1 MRRRV
6 KWITHR
12 ENVSHDPRCLGNALV
27 TTYSIVG
34 EDPPYLIETSQRW
47 KFFNLKEGRFGRYVD
62 STGNE
67 ATWEDKSLNPGP
79 YRFLFVDDAMDVAEL
94 HLRRHYWQKFR
105 SAIRTGRRTAQLYR
119 ARQEGHPQITR
130 LRELRSIAKSS
141 GTKEEYRALERQISE
156 FLSAEFPMSM
166 AEVEQFLQLMAK

>member
-12 ENVSHDPRCLGNALV
+12 ENVSHDPRCLGYALV
-27 TTYSIVG
+27 IGYSIMG
-34 EDPPYLIETSQRW
+34 EDPPYLADTSQRW
-47 KFFNLKEGRFGRYVD
+47 KFFNLKVGPGRYVD
-62 STGNE
+62 LAGNE
-67 ATWEDKSLNPGP
+67 ASWEEKSLNPGP

-94 HLRRHYWQKFR
+94 HLRRHYWRKFR

-119 ARQEGHPQITR
+119 ARQEGHLQITR
-130 LRELRSIAKSS
+130 LRELSSKAKSS
-141 GTKEEYRALERQISE
+141 GSKEEYRALERQILE
-156 FLSAEFPMSM
+156 LLSAEFPMSM